1 MATFRPHLKPK
12 ITQKGTKR
20 LIQHQSEQYVKIKQ
34 NWRKPRGNDDRVCWR
49 FKGQILMPSISYES
63 NKKTRYMLPSGFE
76 KYLIHNVKE
85 PEVLLMDK
93 KSYCAETAHNVS
105 SRNHK
110 AIVKR
115 AAQLAIR
122 ITNPNTSLHNEE
134 NE

>member
-1 MATFRPHLKPK
+1 MAAFRPLLKPK

-34 NWRKPRGNDDRVCWR
+34 NWQKPRGIENRVHRR
-49 FKGQILMPSISYES
+49 FKGQTLMPSISYYS
-63 NKKTRYMLPSGFE
+63 NKKTRHMLPSSFG
-76 KYLIHNVKE
+76 KHLIHNVKE
-85 PEVLLMDK
+85 LEVLLMDK
-93 KSYCAETAHNVS
+93 NSYCAETAHNAF

-110 AIVKR
+110 AIAKR

-122 ITNPNTSLHNEE
+122 ITNPNTSLHDEE